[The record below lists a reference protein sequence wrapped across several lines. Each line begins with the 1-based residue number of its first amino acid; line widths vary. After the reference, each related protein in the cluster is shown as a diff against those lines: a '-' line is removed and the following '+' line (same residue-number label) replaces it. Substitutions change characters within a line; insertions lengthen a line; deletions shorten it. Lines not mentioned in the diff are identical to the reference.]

1 MDDSYGIVYARLY
14 RTHWWWRAREHYL
27 EHLLAR
33 HLAPGEAGEALDF
46 GCGDGL
52 FMDVLTRYGTPSGIE
67 PHGELL
73 DPAGKWRSRISTDA
87 LTDDPTQRGRFGL
100 VVALDVL
107 EHLEDPAAAV
117 AELARRTKPGGLWVV
132 TVPAFQSLWTSH
144 DDLNQHVRRYRRHEL
159 AALLRAGGL
168 ELIDVRYLFAWPAA
182 AKLLV
187 RAKERLL
194 GAVPEPPQVPFSPLN
209 SVLYALCRA
218 EQLLFGIVPP
228 PFGSSV
234 VAVAR
239 VSRGGLPSP

>member
-1 MDDSYGIVYARLY
+1 MDESYGAVYARLY
-14 RTHWWWRAREHYL
+14 RTHWWWRAREAYL
-27 EHLLAR
+27 SQLLTR

-52 FMDVLTRYGTPSGIE
+52 FMDVLARFGTPSGIE

-73 DPAGKWRSRISTDA
+73 DPNGKWRNRIAATP
-87 LTDDPTQRGRFGL
+87 LTEETSQRGRYGL

-107 EHLEDPAAAV
+107 EHLEQPEAAV
-117 AELARRTKPGGLWVV
+117 AELVRRTRPGGLWVV

-144 DDLNQHVRRYRRHEL
+144 DDLNQHVKRYRRHDL
-159 AALLRAGGL
+159 AALLRGGGL
-168 ELIDVRYLFAWPAA
+168 EVLDVRYLFAWPAA

-187 RAKERLL
+187 RAKEAIF
-194 GAVPEPPQVPFSPLN
+194 GAVPSSPRVPPAALN
-209 SVLYALCRA
+209 ALLYALCRA
-218 EQLLFGIVPP
+218 EQTLFGVVPP

-239 VSRGGLPSP
+239 LSTDARPSP